1 MPSQVCRCFK
11 ATREPLGE
19 GRNRAS
25 ECERINYLDRVLISV
40 RRAHLRLLPLRQLSA
55 MEWRSQSQTFL
66 LNLPRNPYL
75 RSRHPRRRRRPDP
88 AHKPPRLSHGMFHLQ
103 HPLDPP
109 IARPTSSSV
118 SQALLA
124 LPSSNERRRKRRLR
138 LRPTSQPKSPRRPKL
153 LPSYPTSLDSRSSQR
168 KLLIPSRSSREIH
181 PVRLAVI
188 ATRHA
193 HRCPRLLCLHLP
205 TQVRRR
211 PLRNFGML
219 RSKA

>member
-1 MPSQVCRCFK
+1 MPSQVCRCFE

-19 GRNRAS
+19 GRKRAS
-25 ECERINYLDRVLISV
+25 ECERINYLDRVLIFV

-66 LNLPRNPYL
+66 LNPPRNPYPPN
-75 RSRHPRRRRRPDP
+75 RHPRHRRRPDP
-88 AHKPPRLSHGMFHLQ
+88 AHKPPRLSHEMFHLQ
-103 HPLDPP
+103 HPLVPP
-109 IARPTSSSV
+109 TARLTSSSV

-124 LPSSNERRRKRRLR
+124 LLSSNERRRKRRLR
-138 LRPTSQPKSPRRPKL
+138 LHPTGQPKSPRRPKL

-168 KLLIPSRSSREIH
+168 KLLIPSRYSRAIH

-188 ATRHA
+188 ATRLA

-205 TQVRRR
+205 TQARHR